1 MKRQPTRTN
10 RQRLSSLDAG
20 MKVDHLV
27 KLRREKHGETI
38 TEALEAVSRTHPRLY
53 KTTLSGDGR
62 VSDVEEMLAKFLNS
76 GGNEEVRALIEP
88 IVNWETASFERV
100 QKAAV
105 SLAERLSELKTLWY
119 SHVVAGKKPFFLW
132 SSPRDAELNLFF
144 GKIAAS
150 LQAGRFWRLKQCR
163 FCNAFFVS
171 ENHREYSCH
180 GKKCET
186 LRKDKASR
194 ESIQKSRRGEVQEEV
209 NLASR
214 LITRCRIDRSI
225 LYDLELEGKLEK
237 AIKKIRDGF
246 NRGWS
251 SMRIVEGLSG
261 HERKRLADEYQNI
274 KPRA

>member
-20 MKVDHLV
+20 IKLDHLV
-27 KLRREKHGETI
+27 KLRREKHGESV
-38 TEALEAVSRTHPRLY
+38 TEALEDVSRTHPRLY
-53 KTTLSGDGR
+53 KTTLSGSNR

-100 QKAAV
+100 QKASVA
-105 SLAERLSELKTLWY
+105 LAERLSEFKTLWY

-132 SSPRDAELNLFF
+132 SSPRDAALNLFF
-144 GKIAAS
+144 GKTAAS

-194 ESIQKSRRGEVQEEV
+194 ESIQKSRKGESQEEM

-237 AIKKIRDGF
+237 AIKKIRVGF
-246 NRGWS
+246 NKGWS

>member
-20 MKVDHLV
+20 MKVDRLV
-27 KLRREKHGETI
+27 KLRREKHGESI

-53 KTTLSGDGR
+53 KTTLSGSDR
-62 VSDVEEMLAKFLNS
+62 VSDVEELLAKFLNS
-76 GGNEEVRALIEP
+76 GGNEEVCALIEP
-88 IVNWETASFERV
+88 IVNWETPSFERV

-119 SHVVAGKKPFFLW
+119 SHVVNGKKPFFLW

-163 FCNAFFVS
+163 FCHAFFVS

-186 LRKDKASR
+186 LRKKKASQ
-194 ESIQKSRRGEVQEEV
+194 ESIQKSKRGELQVEV

>member
-1 MKRQPTRTN
+1 
-10 RQRLSSLDAG
+10 
-20 MKVDHLV
+20 
-27 KLRREKHGETI
+27 
-38 TEALEAVSRTHPRLY
+38 
-53 KTTLSGDGR
+53 
-62 VSDVEEMLAKFLNS
+62 
-76 GGNEEVRALIEP
+76 
-88 IVNWETASFERV
+88 
-100 QKAAV
+100 
-105 SLAERLSELKTLWY
+105 
-119 SHVVAGKKPFFLW
+119 LW

-163 FCNAFFVS
+163 FCHAFFVS

-186 LRKDKASR
+186 LRKKKASQ
-194 ESIQKSRRGEVQEEV
+194 ESIQKSKRGELQVEV

-251 SMRIVEGLSG
+251 SLKIVEGLSG

-274 KPRA
+274 KPRV